1 MSRPVIALT
10 CYVEQTRWG
19 AWDTRAAVLPWVYVE
34 GLERAGARV
43 VILPPDSVDADV
55 LTRLDG
61 LVIAGGADVDPAR
74 YGQEPHPTTDTPRHD
89 RDGGEVTLYLGA
101 RELGLPVLGICRGL
115 QVMAVA
121 EGGSL
126 IQHLP
131 DVVGDSRH
139 REELGTFSAHGAT
152 FTPGTLAA
160 TLVGAESSTVNSSH
174 HQAVADAG
182 RLTVT
187 GWADD
192 GTVESAEDP
201 AARFVLGVQW
211 HPEQSGDEASERLF
225 AAFVE
230 AARERMPA
238 TPTAG

>member
-1 MSRPVIALT
+1 MSRPVIGLT
-10 CYVEQTRWG
+10 CYVEQARWG
-19 AWDTRAAVLPWVYVE
+19 AWDARAAVLPSVYIESV
-34 GLERAGARV
+34 ERAGARV
-43 VILPPDSVDADV
+43 VILPPYSRDADV
-55 LTRLDG
+55 VTRLDG

-74 YGQEPHPTTDTPRHD
+74 YGHEPLPTTDVPRHD
-89 RDGGEVTLYLGA
+89 RDAGEITLYLGA
-101 RELGLPVLGICRGL
+101 RAVGLPVLGICRGL

-152 FTPGTLAA
+152 FVPGSLAA
-160 TLVGAESSTVNSSH
+160 TLVGAESATVNSAH

-201 AARFVLGVQW
+201 TARFVLGVQW

-238 TPTAG
+238 TAG